1 MSGVGLHPGPGAQ
14 EFLVPVGSNQRTGKD
29 ILHQE
34 PKHSGGR
41 LLKRVGWVLEVCQ
54 GD

>member
-1 MSGVGLHPGPGAQ
+1 MSGVGLYPGPG
-14 EFLVPVGSNQRTGKD
+14 EPGFSVPIGSNQRTGKD
-29 ILHQE
+29 ILHQG
-34 PKHSGGR
+34 PKHSGER